1 MFAEFA
7 ERLVD
12 NVATATQLDPE
23 KGELANVEDWRRNA
37 ESLFAFATGAKPAGK
52 SKPLPYKRC
61 PTCLQVTYRDD
72 GIAYCTDHEPK
83 EPR

>member
-1 MFAEFA
+1 MTAAEFA

-37 ESLFAFATGAKPAGK
+37 ESLFAFATGAKPT
-52 SKPLPYKRC
+52 KPKAPPYKRC
-61 PTCLQVTYRDD
+61 PTCAQVTYRAD
-72 GIAYCTDHEPK
+72 GIDYCTDHEPK